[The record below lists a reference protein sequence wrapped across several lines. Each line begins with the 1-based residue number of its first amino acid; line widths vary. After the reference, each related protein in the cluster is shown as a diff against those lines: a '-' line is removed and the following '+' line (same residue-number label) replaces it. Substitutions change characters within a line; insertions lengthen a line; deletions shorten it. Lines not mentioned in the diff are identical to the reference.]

1 MAIDSLGG
9 SSFGYDKETYGA
21 QLVTATLDRLN
32 GQGAGDSYAITD
44 KQSFGAAVVSKTL
57 DYMNSGSNS
66 SSEMAQNYSFSKD
79 ILAGYTVGKGGF
91 ADYNI

>member
-1 MAIDSLGG
+1 MSIDSLGG
-9 SSFGYDKETYGA
+9 SSFGYDKQTYGA
-21 QLVTATLDRLN
+21 QLVTATLDRMN
-32 GQGAGDSYAITD
+32 GQGPGGNYAITD

-66 SSEMAQNYSFSKD
+66 SSEMAQNYSFGKD
-79 ILAGYTVGKGGF
+79 ILAGYTFGKGGF